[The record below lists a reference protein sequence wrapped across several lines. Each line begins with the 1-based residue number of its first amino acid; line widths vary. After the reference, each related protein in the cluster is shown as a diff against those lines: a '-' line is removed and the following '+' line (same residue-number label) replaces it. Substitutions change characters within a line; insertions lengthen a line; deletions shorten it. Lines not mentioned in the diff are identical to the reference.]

1 MEQTYTKDQALIQH
15 IKEGD
20 EASLIKI
27 YKEYRPAFQQW
38 AQHSYRIDEEQAADA
53 FQDAVVCLYRNIVQ
67 GKLESLS
74 SSLKTY
80 LFAIGKN
87 IIRKKLQQPVAL
99 ETSELEVVEHLQA
112 DPIDQFATNDRQ
124 RLVARLM
131 ETIGE
136 PCKSILELFYFR
148 GFSMEAIAE
157 RLQYKNEN
165 VVKTQKLRCLTSLKN
180 MVRERY
186 QNEDFV

>member
-1 MEQTYTKDQALIQH
+1 MEQTYTEDQTLIQH
-15 IKEGD
+15 IKDGN

-53 FQDAVVCLYRNIVQ
+53 FQDAVVCLYRNVVQ

-87 IIRKKLQQPVAL
+87 IIRKKLQQPVAM
-99 ETSELEVVEHLQA
+99 ESSELSVVEHLHA
-112 DPIDQFATNDRQ
+112 EPIDQFATNDRQ

-148 GFSMEAIAE
+148 GFSMEAIAQ
-157 RLQYKNEN
+157 RMDYKNEN
-165 VVKTQKLRCLTSLKN
+165 VVKTQKLRCLTNLKN

-186 QNEDFV
+186 QSEDFV

>member
-1 MEQTYTKDQALIQH
+1 MEQTYTEDQTLIQR
-15 IKEGD
+15 IKDGD
-20 EASLIKI
+20 ETSLVKI

-38 AQHSYRIDEEQAADA
+38 AQHSYRIDEEQSADA

-67 GKLESLS
+67 GKLESLT

-87 IIRKKLQQPVAL
+87 VVRKKLQQPVTL
-99 ETSELEVVEHLQA
+99 ESSELGLVENLYT
-112 DPIDQFATNDRQ
+112 DPVDQFATNDRQ
-124 RLVARLM
+124 QLVARLM

-148 GFSMEAIAE
+148 GFSMEAIAT

>member
-1 MEQTYTKDQALIQH
+1 MEQTYTEDQILIQR
-15 IKEGD
+15 IKSGD
-20 EASLIKI
+20 EASLVEI
-27 YKEYRPAFQQW
+27 YKQHRPAFLQW
-38 AQHSYRIDEEQAADA
+38 AQHSYRVDEEKAADA

-67 GKLESLS
+67 GKLETLT

-87 IIRKKLQQPVAL
+87 VIRKKFQQPVAL
-99 ETSELEVVEHLQA
+99 ETDELWMVENLHA
-112 DPIDQFATNDRQ
+112 EPIDQFATNERQ
-124 RLVARLM
+124 QLVARLM

-136 PCKSILELFYFR
+136 PCKSILEMFYFR

-157 RLQYKNEN
+157 RLKYKNEN

-186 QNEDFV
+186 QSEDLM